1 MDGLDLQLSRALS
14 AASTTRDVSIAA
26 GSLAL
31 LPAVLRR
38 TAPAARYVLVADD
51 NTWTVA
57 GAQAAQKMTSAGPR
71 DG

>member
-38 TAPAARYVLVADD
+38 TAPAAIRERL
-51 NTWTVA
+51 
-57 GAQAAQKMTSAGPR
+57 S
-71 DG
+71 